1 VENGVPPAVATFG
14 HMLDRSFWRGCKVLL
29 TGHTGFKGSWLSMW
43 LNALGANVT
52 GYALEPPTQPSLFE
66 QAKLAGS
73 IRSIYADVRDFQR
86 LKAAVA
92 ECRADVVIHMAA
104 QSVVRRGYEDPIET
118 YSSNVMGTVHILE
131 ALRQLKQP
139 CVVVADSVYGLNIPG
154 ANITRSHVGRGG
166 GLTIGIAP
174 MAYCDPR
181 RYWDKDKA
189 VYECFIRKLAE
200 FSAGLIRDRH
210 RLRLF
215 STDIW
220 FDSQAILD
228 LHWL

>member
-1 VENGVPPAVATFG
+1 MHRAGEIPPSTSSGSNGPVKLEAMRFTQALERVLCTKYAPGQLLTALPIG
-14 HMLDRSFWRGCKVLL
+14 LSEGCVLL
-29 TGHTGFKGSWLSMW
+29 RDISKGDVISF
-43 LNALGANVT
+43 
-52 GYALEPPTQPSLFE
+52 PPTQPSLFE

-73 IRSIYADVRDFQR
+73 IRSIYAHVRDFKR

-104 QSVVRRGYEDPIET
+104 QSVVRPGYEDPIET

-174 MAYCDPR
+174 MAYCGPR

-200 FSAGLIRDRH
+200 FSAGLIRD
-210 RLRLF
+210 
-215 STDIW
+215 
-220 FDSQAILD
+220 
-228 LHWL
+228 